1 MSDAK
6 RRAALEWAARGFRVF
21 PLHVGT
27 KVPVSEGWTDFASAD
42 PSTVH
47 AMWTQPVMGSPLDY
61 NIGVLTDNMIV
72 ADLDRK
78 GGKDGVKAWTDQGF
92 ETDTLRVATP
102 SGGFHLYF
110 SGPNKSLS
118 AGRLGDGID
127 IRSFHGYVVAPGSFL
142 DGTIPS
148 NKGSHGY
155 YTVDHNAPVKA
166 APSTLIARLDEPLE
180 RQDRLAVTDLDT
192 PGAVLRAVQ
201 WLNDEAPLAIEN
213 AAGDH
218 TTFKVAAQLK
228 DLGLSETTA
237 LQVLWEHWNTRCYPP
252 WSPEEL
258 ATKVKNAFAYGSLS
272 PGASSAAA
280 YVAGIQLPVL
290 PTPTAPPEP
299 QQRRWFTHGDQ
310 WNVNVPWLFYE
321 TLPAVGLALLTG
333 ASNTGKTF
341 AAIEAARCL
350 ATGASFFGVPPDDR
364 GASVFLF
371 GGTEGSGFAQRLAAL
386 EEKTPL
392 PITGTQI
399 NALGAR
405 GALEMIEADIKHQAG
420 IMELTWG
427 LPLRLVVLDT
437 LSASGLLDD
446 EHDNA
451 KAALAMTQ
459 LGNLATRLGIL
470 LIVTHHPPKDGKGE
484 RGAGAIRNS
493 ADYSIE
499 ISREDK
505 NAIRTVELTKARNA
519 QQRVLGA
526 YTLDE
531 VTLGKDDR
539 GRAVRSMVLKQSVEA
554 PRTSLRVPAFADLFM
569 TCLDLVM
576 GDEAELVSIDSR
588 QYVEVDAVREVFQQ
602 RKTGDRD
609 RSNMHRI
616 FKKALTWHTDE
627 VKLCLYREQDGRKY
641 IAPLSM

>member
-6 RRAALEWAARGFRVF
+6 RRAALDWAARGFRVF
-21 PLHVGT
+21 PLKAGT
-27 KVPVSEGWTDFASAD
+27 KVPCDEGWPEFASAD
-42 PSTVH
+42 PTTVH
-47 AMWTQPVMGSPLDY
+47 AMWTQPVMGTPLDH

-72 ADLDRK
+72 SDLDMK
-78 GGKDGVKAWTDQGF
+78 HGKDGVKSWNEQGF

-127 IRSFHGYVVAPGSFL
+127 IRSYHGFVVAPGSWL

-155 YTVDHNAPVKA
+155 YVLENDAPVRPA
-166 APSTLIARLDEPLE
+166 HPDLIARLDEPLE
-180 RQDRLAVTDLDT
+180 RQDRTPAVDLDS
-192 PGAVLRAVQ
+192 PAAVLRAVQ
-201 WLNDEAPLAIEN
+201 WLASDAPLAVEN
-213 AAGDH
+213 ASGDH

-228 DLGLSETTA
+228 DLGLSEATA

-252 WSPEEL
+252 WAPEEL
-258 ATKVKNAFAYGSLS
+258 ATKVKNAYAYGALA

-280 YVAGIQLPVL
+280 YVAGLNLPVL
-290 PTPTAPPEP
+290 PTPAAPPEP
-299 QQRRWFTHGDQ
+299 HQRHWFTHGDQ

-350 ATGASFFGVPPDDR
+350 ATGATFFGVPPDDR
-364 GASVFLF
+364 GATVFLF

-392 PITGTQI
+392 PITATQI
-399 NALGAR
+399 GTLGAR

-459 LGNLATRLGIL
+459 LGNLATRLGVL
-470 LIVTHHPPKDGKGE
+470 LIVTHHPPKDGRGE

-499 ISREDK
+499 IYREDK
-505 NAIRTVELTKARNA
+505 AAVRTVELTKARNA
-519 QQRVLGA
+519 QQRTLGA

-531 VTLGKDDR
+531 VVLGQDNR
-539 GRAVRSMVLKQSVEA
+539 GRPVKSMVLKQAVDA
-554 PRTSLRVPAFADLFM
+554 PRTSLKVPPFADLFM
-569 TCLDLVM
+569 TSLDLVM
-576 GDEAELVSIDSR
+576 GDEAELVSIDGR
-588 QYVEVDAVREVFQQ
+588 QFVEVDAVREAFQQ

-609 RSNMHRI
+609 RSNMARV
-616 FKKALTWHTDE
+616 FKRAMTWHVDD

-641 IAPLSM
+641 IAPLSV